1 MNKEILSLKIFQK
14 GKRMSSINR
23 LKLPKAM
30 NSTFAKQKVWFWYLM
45 LVFIKLDEDKC
56 MNFKI

>member
-30 NSTFAKQKVWFWYLM
+30 NSNFAKQK
-45 LVFIKLDEDKC
+45 I
-56 MNFKI
+56 